1 MDEALRDDSDP
12 YVCFRRRETKPVR
25 KTRRTDQQSME
36 KLRKLRAE
44 LETAR
49 SLLEMVTRR
58 EKLRKESLL
67 MEHSILNQRCLLREM
82 QQQLDI
88 KDEHDLFPI
97 KKKRKTEAY
106 SGYAQALQFL
116 YLAQF
121 TWTCIINRHSLF
133 FFNYSTR
140 IKIPINKLKRDAYDA
155 DKKSA
160 AQAAIDAE
168 VARRRERNLGFEDVT
183 DVCGWLFNHLFIFF
197 VLT

>member
-1 MDEALRDDSDP
+1 MDESLRDDSDP

-67 MEHSILNQRCLLREM
+67 VEHGIFNQRCLLREM

-88 KDEHDLFPI
+88 KDEQDLFPI

-106 SGYAQALQFL
+106 SRYTQALNFL
-116 YLAQF
+116 YLARF
-121 TWTCIINRHSLF
+121 TWTCIF
-133 FFNYSTR
+133 
-140 IKIPINKLKRDAYDA
+140 
-155 DKKSA
+155 
-160 AQAAIDAE
+160 
-168 VARRRERNLGFEDVT
+168 
-183 DVCGWLFNHLFIFF
+183 
-197 VLT
+197 

>member
-1 MDEALRDDSDP
+1 LRKGASIVPDLKMDEALRDDNDP

-67 MEHSILNQRCLLREM
+67 MEHSIFNQRCMLREM

-88 KDEHDLFPI
+88 KDDQDLFPI

-106 SGYAQALQFL
+106 SGYTQALIF
-116 YLAQF
+116 
-121 TWTCIINRHSLF
+121 
-133 FFNYSTR
+133 
-140 IKIPINKLKRDAYDA
+140 IPCLIHVDM
-155 DKKSA
+155 
-160 AQAAIDAE
+160 
-168 VARRRERNLGFEDVT
+168 F
-183 DVCGWLFNHLFIFF
+183 
-197 VLT
+197 